1 VITTGLPLAA
11 ELIPLGP
18 RGNLLLIEVLGAVVF
33 LAVLEGVTAV
43 AGRVLTTDRD
53 FVLFI

>member
-1 VITTGLPLAA
+1 MITTGLPLAA